1 MFGGMQVNNDFNIN
15 EIVRIETM
23 PKVFSQ
29 LEMIGKYI
37 DEQIKDIDSLDCT
50 EENKQEVKKRR
61 TEINNTLK
69 VLEDKRKEIKT
80 TLLEPYETFNDK
92 YENECKIKL
101 QNASDL
107 LKNKI
112 DDIENIQLNEKQ
124 EELELFAKE
133 YFNVNQ
139 IEDIVCFDDI
149 GLNITLSASMKSLK
163 EQIIAFCE
171 KIVNDLKLIELEE
184 YKDEILVEYKKNLD
198 FSKSKLEVIS
208 RKKQLEELH
217 QQQEI
222 KQEENKQEEKIIKR
236 VEEIINIPEEIIE
249 INFKIKTTKEK
260 AKKVREF
267 LKDEGIEYE

>member
-1 MFGGMQVNNDFNIN
+1 MEEFNIN

-112 DDIENIQLNEKQ
+112 DDIENMQLQEKR

-133 YFNVNQ
+133 YFDVND

-171 KIVNDLKLIELEE
+171 RIVNDLKLIELEE
-184 YKDEILVEYKKNLD
+184 YKDEILIEYKNNLD
-198 FSKSKLEVIS
+198 FTKSKLDVIA
-208 RKKQLEELH
+208 RHKQLEEL
-217 QQQEI
+217 QSKKQVQNNI
-222 KQEENKQEEKIIKR
+222 KQEEQKMVDK
-236 VEEIINIPEEIIE
+236 VEEITAPKEIINDDDV
-249 INFKIKTTKEK
+249 ITCTFIITDTKENVI
-260 AKKVREF
+260 KVRNF
-267 LKDEGIEYE
+267 MKKEGINYD